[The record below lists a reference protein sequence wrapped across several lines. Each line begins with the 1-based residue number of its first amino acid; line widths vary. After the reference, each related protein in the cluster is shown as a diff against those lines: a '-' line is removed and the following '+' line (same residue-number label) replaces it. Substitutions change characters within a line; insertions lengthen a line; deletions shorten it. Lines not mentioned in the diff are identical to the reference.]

1 MRRFRLPVPAHP
13 AAATS
18 GAELLLRS
26 ALAAWEPWPLPPES
40 LRRLTGLA
48 RETEAPARAPAR
60 REPPSS
66 APGHPLA

>member
-1 MRRFRLPVPAHP
+1 MTRLRFPVSLPSV
-13 AAATS
+13 AAG
-18 GAELLLRS
+18 GAELLLCS

-48 RETEAPARAPAR
+48 RGAEAPASGPAR
-60 REPPSS
+60 PGPPFS